1 MKPVTLIPS
10 LPLVL
15 VAFFAVEVAVEAALT
30 LHAPSLILIHGVTLP
45 LYLRCAA
52 SLLLGLLSLHIPEEG
67 SLPRRVVESGGACL
81 AAAGLL
87 RGHGQVLRARFL
99 VPTRPVV
106 VLVGVQDCC
115 TADSH
120 QVAR

>member
-1 MKPVTLIPS
+1 MMIPS

-15 VAFFAVEVAVEAALT
+15 VPFLTVEVAVEAALT
-30 LHAPSLILIHGVTLP
+30 LDAPSLILIHGIALS
-45 LYLRCAA
+45 LNLGCAA
-52 SLLLGLLSLHIPEEG
+52 ALLLGLLSFHIAEEG

-87 RGHGQVLRARFL
+87 GGHGQVLRARFP

-106 VLVGVQDCC
+106 VMVGVQDCC
-115 TADSH
+115 TANSH
-120 QVAR
+120 KVTR